1 MEMSR
6 LPTGGDNTQA
16 GQAKCGE
23 QDGSDSTASPVSFRM
38 YEVIKFELISLV
50 VNAMNT

>member
-1 MEMSR
+1 MEMTCLATKGDHS
-6 LPTGGDNTQA
+6 PTTRE
-16 GQAKCGE
+16 E
-23 QDGSDSTASPVSFRM
+23 QDGSDSADAAVSFRM